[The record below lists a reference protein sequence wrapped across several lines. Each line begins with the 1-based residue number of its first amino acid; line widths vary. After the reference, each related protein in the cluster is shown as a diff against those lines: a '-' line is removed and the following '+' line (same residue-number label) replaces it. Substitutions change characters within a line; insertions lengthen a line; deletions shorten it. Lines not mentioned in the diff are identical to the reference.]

1 MNRSLALRIAGIVPS
16 VILASLVVFGLERL
30 IPGGPAEALAGPGAT
45 QQSLDALNRQLG
57 LNHPVYTLYWTWI
70 TGVLHGDFGDSY
82 SGGQSVGSVIWP
94 RVEPTVEI
102 VLLALVIS
110 LVVGVVVGVVAA
122 ARQRSRIVRV
132 VFSASAFGIAIPD
145 FWFASLLVGVFALIL
160 HVAPAT
166 GFSPLDVSLG
176 DNLRSVLLPVIT
188 LSLINAAIMARQVR
202 GAMLDVLAQPHIRAA
217 RAAGVSGARIV
228 WRYALVA
235 AAPPVITLIPL
246 LVAGLV
252 GGSVVVEN
260 VMNIPGLGTG
270 IVQAVTNRDYP
281 TLQAIVLLM
290 AVVVILLNLAADL
303 VSARLDPRLRK
314 G

>member
-1 MNRSLALRIAGIVPS
+1 VNRRLVFRVIGIVPS
-16 VILASLVVFGLERL
+16 VIVASLVVFALERL
-30 IPGGPAEALAGPGAT
+30 IPGGPAEALAGSSAT
-45 QQSLDALNRQLG
+45 AQSLAALNHQLG
-57 LNHPVYTLYWTWI
+57 LDHPVYTLYWTWI
-70 TGVLHGDFGDSY
+70 TGVLHGDFGSSY
-82 SGGQSVGSVIWP
+82 AGGQSVGSVIGP
-94 RVEPTVEI
+94 RIEPTVEI

-122 ARQRSRIVRV
+122 AHQRSKVVRV

-145 FWFASLLVGVFALIL
+145 FWFASLLVGVFALVL
-160 HVAPAT
+160 RVVPAT
-166 GFSPLDVSLG
+166 GFSPLSVGLA
-176 DNLRSVLLPVIT
+176 DNLQSVILPVVT
-188 LSLINAAIMARQVR
+188 LSVINAAIMARQVR
-202 GAMLDVLAQPHIRAA
+202 SAMLDVLAQPYIRAA
-217 RAAGVSGARIV
+217 RAAGVGTGRIR
-228 WRYALVA
+228 WRYALSA

-303 VSARLDPRLRK
+303 VSARLDPRLRR